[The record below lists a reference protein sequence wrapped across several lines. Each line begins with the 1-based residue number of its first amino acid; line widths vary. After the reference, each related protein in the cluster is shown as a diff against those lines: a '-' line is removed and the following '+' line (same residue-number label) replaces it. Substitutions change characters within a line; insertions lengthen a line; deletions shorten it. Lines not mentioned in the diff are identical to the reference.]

1 MITRVEIE
9 GFKSF
14 GSPGETIELSPLNLV
29 VGPNASGKSNFV
41 GALRFLQECIR
52 SNAEIAVN
60 DLGGVNEVRNR
71 SQRRAKSPNLLRIGV
86 ILDDEFK
93 FFSAGDGAVAAS
105 TEAET
110 KEEVRISD
118 FSYSLSIDL
127 GGKEDERPEIVDEVL
142 TANVYNKGN
151 SDTYEMRRDV
161 DSVSVKNPLED
172 ESSRPSGIAVPDT
185 ERIRPAV
192 NVGFF
197 SLPLLM
203 FKRFVETWSF
213 FNISPHTARQSYK
226 ERPDAS
232 LGMFGENLA
241 VMLRRLESQNGK
253 KELERISGMLRGV
266 IPGFKSVRA
275 LKEDHAGRWGLRVE
289 EDHISGLFS
298 PTGVSDGTIRLIAL
312 MVVANLG
319 TKQPGVIAIEEPE
332 NGLHPHI
339 LKHLIDIF
347 RETSKTTQIIATTH
361 NPEFLNHVAPKEVLF
376 CGTVDG
382 VTKVRRADSL
392 KEIESFRKHFSL
404 GELYVQGT
412 FDGMFE

>member
-29 VGPNASGKSNFV
+29 VGPNASGKSNFI

-60 DLGGVNEVRNR
+60 DLGGWNEVRNR
-71 SQRRAKSPNLLRIGV
+71 SQRTGKSPNLLRIGV
-86 ILDDEFK
+86 VLDDEVEYGSSR
-93 FFSAGDGAVAAS
+93 FSG
-105 TEAET
+105 
-110 KEEVRISD
+110 
-118 FSYSLSIDL
+118 FSYSLTIGL
-127 GGKEDERPEIVDEVL
+127 GGKENERLEIVEEAL
-142 TANVYNKGN
+142 TAKVYNKDN
-151 SDTYEMRRDV
+151 SGTYEMRRELGAF
-161 DSVSVKNPLED
+161 SVKSPLKGEPPTSGASEIP
-172 ESSRPSGIAVPDT
+172 ESERTRPI
-185 ERIRPAV
+185 V

-197 SLPLLM
+197 SLPLLV
-203 FKRFVETWSF
+203 FKQFVDTWSF
-213 FNISPHTARQSYK
+213 FSISPQTARRSYK
-226 ERPDAS
+226 ERPDAT

-241 VMLRRLESQNGK
+241 VMLRRLGAQNGK
-253 KELERISGMLRGV
+253 EELERISGMLRGA

-275 LKEDHAGRWGLRVE
+275 VGTDYESRWALSVE
-289 EDHISGLFS
+289 EDHISGAVS
-298 PTGVSDGTIRLIAL
+298 PGGVSDGTIRLIAL

-319 TKQPGVIAIEEPE
+319 TKKPGVIAIEEPE
-332 NGLHPHI
+332 NGLHPHV
-339 LKHLIDIF
+339 LEHLIDIF

-361 NPEFLNHVAPKEVLF
+361 NPEFLDHVAPKEVLF

-412 FDGMFE
+412 FDRMFE